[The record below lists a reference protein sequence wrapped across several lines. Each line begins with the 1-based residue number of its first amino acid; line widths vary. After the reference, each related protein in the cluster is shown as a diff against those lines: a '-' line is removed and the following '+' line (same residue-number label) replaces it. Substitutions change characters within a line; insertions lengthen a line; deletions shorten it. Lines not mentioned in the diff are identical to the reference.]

1 MAPPPEITSNGGTQ
15 RGKRL
20 WKWHLRGCSVNHR
33 ISVSTLLSTIPFFSR
48 CGSDFR
54 AGSSLISAD
63 PKALLGQDSFMSVPN
78 EENLSSHSQLSSH
91 FFLDLL
97 DSIIVDV
104 ASECHRVARLG
115 LDSNLEEEDEELKL
129 SAQARVR
136 VADPSNSNE
145 ANGKYVVDI
154 FGQTHPPVAN
164 EIFDCMNCGRSI
176 MAGRFAPHLEKCMG
190 KGRKARLKVTRSS
203 TAAQNRYSR
212 GSPSPGSTYS
222 PYSNYSTN
230 SMNRLANG
238 TSTFAGEEHSNGTLE
253 S

>member
-1 MAPPPEITSNGGTQ
+1 
-15 RGKRL
+15 
-20 WKWHLRGCSVNHR
+20 
-33 ISVSTLLSTIPFFSR
+33 
-48 CGSDFR
+48 
-54 AGSSLISAD
+54 
-63 PKALLGQDSFMSVPN
+63 MSVPN
-78 EENLSSHSQLSSH
+78 EENLSSHSQISSH
-91 FFLDLL
+91 VFLDLL

-129 SAQARVR
+129 SAQARVQ

-164 EIFDCMNCGRSI
+164 EIFECMNCNRSI

-203 TAAQNRYSR
+203 TASQNRYSR
-212 GSPSPGSTYS
+212 SSPGSTYS
-222 PYSNYSTN
+222 PYSNYSTSSNSNSNSNNN

-238 TSTFAGEEHSNGTLE
+238 TSTFAGEEHSNGTPDP
-253 S
+253 